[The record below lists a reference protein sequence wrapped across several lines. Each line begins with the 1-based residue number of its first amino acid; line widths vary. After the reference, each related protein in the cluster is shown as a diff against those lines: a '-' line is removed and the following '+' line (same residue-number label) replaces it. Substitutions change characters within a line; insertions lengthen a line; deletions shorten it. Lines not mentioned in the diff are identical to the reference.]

1 MKKGDRV
8 RHRYFRWE
16 GYIAGEIDPFDPVIL
31 IKWDQM
37 GGITDH
43 GPNEFVV
50 IPPLQQLAEC
60 AE

>member
-8 RHRYFRWE
+8 RHRHFKWE
-16 GYIAGEIDPFDPVIL
+16 GYIVSEIDPYDPIIT

-37 GGITDH
+37 NGYVTH
-43 GPNEFVV
+43 GPMEFIV